1 MSKAYF
7 LFRIVLDN
15 KVTPMIIPISD
26 KEDNVLA
33 RILMS
38 LSIVFGIIESRD
50 SDIFS
55 RYIGRLPY
63 ANQFGFQVLSSGF
76 RREDMLDNSGNE
88 ISSLFINKALSSG

>member
-15 KVTPMIIPISD
+15 KVIPIIIPISD

-33 RILMS
+33 SILMS

-55 RYIGRLPY
+55 RYIVFY
-63 ANQFGFQVLSSGF
+63 HNWYSG
-76 RREDMLDNSGNE
+76 
-88 ISSLFINKALSSG
+88 